1 VATDRTRFE
10 EALNKGHSF
19 SWDQR
24 WQEAIESFEVAVQEI
39 PKEPAPYA
47 GLGMAHQELGQYAKA
62 LESYKLAARYS
73 RGNIIYLRK
82 VAAMQE
88 QLKRNEEAGKTYMAI
103 GEMELARRNLKEAMS
118 NWEQA
123 TNLDPDLLRAHQ
135 RLATIYQR
143 QKDLHPAIKEYLEI
157 ARILQA
163 QGETDKAL
171 KACALAQQL
180 APRDRRILTAIE
192 KIKSGTMLR
201 ASSPKIELGQASQK
215 KSTGMLTRMTGGDE
229 KEEETAVPVQDA
241 RRLAMAE
248 LASGLFADDAT
259 NETDMDQLQRDN
271 FISKA
276 LDYQQRGMVNDAIA
290 NYEPAMKIGVDSA
303 AIHFNIGI
311 LYQDKLRFED
321 AITHLEMSAK
331 SHDYRLASCFAL
343 GESYRA
349 RGRSEKAVENFIEV
363 LKIVDLGTV
372 QHGQADRLIEL
383 YENLADSLVS
393 GGKREQASSFA
404 NALVDFL
411 SKRGWEDKAMN
422 ARDRLDTISDAG
434 IMILGDVLTSGSEHV
449 LEALYL
455 SQEYTRRGMFNTA
468 IEETFHAIQMSP
480 NYLPAHIQL
489 GEILGRQGRSET
501 AAKKFTAIAETFIV
515 REDVNGAI
523 ISYERVLDIMPLDIS
538 TRLRLIDLLKS
549 RGQIDRSLEHYMT
562 IGESYYQLARVP
574 QARETYKKALKL
586 VPRATDEKAWHIRFL
601 QAIADI
607 DMEQFDWKRA
617 LNGYKELREL
627 DPDNEWIAITLVS
640 LYYRTGQKVS
650 AVRELDTYMKQLVRA
665 GRSNKVLGILED
677 MIQRQPADANLVER
691 LYKLY
696 LQQDRKEDA
705 LKVLDGL
712 GEAQLEEGDSEKA
725 AITIQKILS
734 LDPPNADSY
743 KKLLAS
749 LGK

>member
-1 VATDRTRFE
+1 MATDRTRFE
-10 EALNKGHSF
+10 EALNKGHSY

-24 WQEAIESFEVAVQEI
+24 WQEAIESFEIAVQES

-47 GLGMAHQELGQYAKA
+47 GLGMAHQELGQFTDA
-62 LESYKLAARYS
+62 LENYKLAARYS

-82 VAAMQE
+82 VAAMQDE
-88 QLKRNEEAGKTYMAI
+88 LERKVEAGKTYMAI
-103 GEMELARRNLKEAMS
+103 GEMELGRRHLKEAMS
-118 NWEQA
+118 NWRHA
-123 TNLDPDLLRAHQ
+123 VKLDPDLLRAHQ

-143 QKDLHPAIKEYLEI
+143 QKELHPAIKEYLEI

-163 QGETDKAL
+163 QNEDEKAL
-171 KACALAQQL
+171 KACKLAQKL

-192 KIKSGTMLR
+192 KIKSGVTIQGSGPLLNL
-201 ASSPKIELGQASQK
+201 EEASQK
-215 KSTGMLTRMTGGDE
+215 KATGMLNRMTSGGV
-229 KEEETAVPVQDA
+229 EEETAVPVQDA
-241 RRLAMAE
+241 RRLAMSE
-248 LASGLFADDAT
+248 LASGLFSDDDSVD
-259 NETDMDQLQRDN
+259 TDMDRLQRDN
-271 FISKA
+271 YISKA

-290 NYEPAMKIGVDSA
+290 NYEPAMKLGADSL

-311 LYQDKLRFED
+311 LYQDKLRFEE

-349 RGRSEKAVENFIEV
+349 RGRSDKAVENFIEV

-411 SKRGWEDKAMN
+411 SKRGWEDKALQ

-455 SQEYTRRGMFNTA
+455 SQEYTRRGIFNTA
-468 IEETFHAIQMSP
+468 IEETFHAIEMSP

-489 GEILGRQGRSET
+489 GEILGRQGRNEM
-501 AAKKFTAIAETFIV
+501 AAKKFTAVAETFMV
-515 REDVNGAI
+515 RDDTNGAI
-523 ISYERVLDIMPLDIS
+523 IAYERVLDMMPLDIA
-538 TRLRLIDLLKS
+538 TRLRLIELLKS

-562 IGESYYQLARVP
+562 IGESYYQLARTGK
-574 QARETYKKALKL
+574 ARETYKKALKL
-586 VPRATDEKAWHIRFL
+586 VPRATDETAWRIRFL

-617 LNGYKELREL
+617 LTGYRELRRL
-627 DPDNEWIAITLVS
+627 APDDEWIAITLVN
-640 LYYRTGQKVS
+640 LYYRTGQKVN
-650 AVRELDTYMKQLVRA
+650 AVRELDTYMKQLIRT
-665 GRSNKVLGILED
+665 GRSNKVMGILED
-677 MIQRQPADANLVER
+677 MIQRQPADANLAER

-696 LQQDRKEDA
+696 LQQERKEEA

-712 GEAQLEEGDSEKA
+712 GEAQLEEGDSVKA
-725 AITIQKILS
+725 ALTIKKILS
-734 LDPPNADSY
+734 LHPPNAESY
-743 KKLLAS
+743 QKLLAS
-749 LGK
+749 LSK

>member
-1 VATDRTRFE
+1 MATDRIRFE
-10 EALNKGHSF
+10 EALNKGHSY

-24 WQEAIESFEVAVQEI
+24 WQEAIESFEIAVQEI

-47 GLGMAHQELGQYAKA
+47 GLGMAHQELGQLAEA
-62 LESYKLAARYS
+62 LDSYKLAARYS

-88 QLKRNEEAGKTYMAI
+88 QLGWKEEAGKTYMAI
-103 GEMELARRNLKEAMS
+103 GEMELGRRNLKEAMS
-118 NWEQA
+118 NWQHA
-123 TNLDPDLLRAHQ
+123 VKLDPDLLRAHQ

-143 QKDLHPAIKEYLEI
+143 QKELHPAIKEYLEI
-157 ARILQA
+157 ARILQSH
-163 QGETDKAL
+163 GENDKAL
-171 KACALAQQL
+171 KACDLALQL

-192 KIKSGTMLR
+192 KIKQGTPLHESGTLVG
-201 ASSPKIELGQASQK
+201 LGQASQK
-215 KSTGMLTRMTGGDE
+215 KSTGLLNRMTGGDE

-248 LASGLFADDAT
+248 LATDLFSDDETA
-259 NETDMDQLQRDN
+259 ETDMAQLQRDN
-271 FISKA
+271 YISKA

-290 NYEPAMKIGVDSA
+290 NYEPAMQLGADSP

-311 LYQDKLRFED
+311 LYQDKLRFEE
-321 AITHLEMSAK
+321 AIEQLEISAK

-383 YENLADSLVS
+383 YENLADSLIT
-393 GGKREQASSFA
+393 GGKREQASSFS

-449 LEALYL
+449 LESLYL
-455 SQEYTRRGMFNTA
+455 SQEYTRRGMFSTA
-468 IEETFHAIQMSP
+468 IEETFRAIQLSP

-489 GEILGRQGRSET
+489 AEILGRQGRNTT
-501 AAKKFTAIAETFIV
+501 AAKKFKVIADTFIV
-515 REDVNGAI
+515 RGDTNGAI
-523 ISYERVLDIMPLDIS
+523 IAYERVLDVMPLNVS
-538 TRLRLIDLLKS
+538 TRLRLIELLKS
-549 RGQIDRSLEHYMT
+549 RGQIDRSLEHYKT
-562 IGESYYQLARVP
+562 IGESYYQLA
-574 QARETYKKALKL
+574 QAPKSRETYKKALKL
-586 VPRATDEKAWHIRFL
+586 VPRATDEKKWQIVFL

-617 LNGYKELREL
+617 LVGYKELRQL
-627 DPDNEWIAITLVS
+627 DPDDEWIAITLVS
-640 LYYRTGQKVS
+640 LCYRTGQKVN

-665 GRSNKVLGILED
+665 GRSNKVMGILRD

-696 LQQDRKEDA
+696 LQQDRKADA
-705 LKVLDGL
+705 LKALDAL
-712 GEAQLEEGDSEKA
+712 GEAQLEEGDA
-725 AITIQKILS
+725 NGARRTIQKILS
-734 LDPPNADSY
+734 LDPPNAESY
-743 KKLLAS
+743 QKLLAS
-749 LGK
+749 M

>member
-1 VATDRTRFE
+1 MTTDRTRFE
-10 EALNKGHSF
+10 DALNKGHSY

-24 WQEAIESFEVAVQEI
+24 WEEAIASFEIAVQEN

-47 GLGMAHQELGQYAKA
+47 GLGMAYQESDKFAEA
-62 LESYKLAARYS
+62 LDNYKLAARYS

-88 QLKRNEEAGKTYMAI
+88 QLDRKEEAGKTYMAI
-103 GEMELARRNLKEAMS
+103 GEMELGRRNLKEAMT
-118 NWEQA
+118 NWQHA
-123 TNLDPDLLRAHQ
+123 VKLDPDLLRAHQ

-163 QGETDKAL
+163 QGENDKAL
-171 KACALAQQL
+171 KACKLAQQL

-192 KIKSGTMLR
+192 KIRQGTPLRGSGPLLNL
-201 ASSPKIELGQASQK
+201 EQASQK
-215 KSTGMLTRMTGGDE
+215 KSTGMLTRMIGGDE

-241 RRLAMAE
+241 RRLAMSE
-248 LASGLFADDAT
+248 LAGDLFSDDETA
-259 NETDMDQLQRDN
+259 ETDMDQLQRDN

-290 NYEPAMKIGVDSA
+290 NYEPAMEIGADSP

-311 LYQDKLRFED
+311 LYQDKLRFEE
-321 AITHLEMSAK
+321 AITHLERSAK

-349 RGRSEKAVENFIEV
+349 RGRSDKAVENFIEV

-383 YENLADSLVS
+383 YENLADSLVT

-411 SKRGWEDKAMN
+411 SKRGWEDKALQ

-468 IEETFHAIQMSP
+468 VEETYHAIQMSP

-489 GEILGRQGRSET
+489 GEILGRQGRSEI
-501 AAKKFTAIAETFIV
+501 AAKKFTAVAETFIV
-515 REDVNGAI
+515 REDINGAI
-523 ISYERVLDIMPLDIS
+523 IAYERVLDMMPLDVP
-538 TRLRLIDLLKS
+538 TRLRLIELLKG
-549 RGQIDRSLEHYMT
+549 RGQIDRSLEHYMS
-562 IGESYYQLARVP
+562 IGESYYQLARTGKS
-574 QARETYKKALKL
+574 RETYKKALKL
-586 VPRATDEKAWHIRFL
+586 VPRATDEQAWRIRFL

-617 LNGYKELREL
+617 LVGYKELRQL
-627 DPDNEWIAITLVS
+627 NPDDEWIAITLVS
-640 LYYRTGQKVS
+640 LYYRTGQKIS
-650 AVRELDTYMKQLVRA
+650 AVRELDIYMKQLVRA

-677 MIQRQPADANLVER
+677 MIQRQPADSNLAER

-696 LQQDRKEDA
+696 LQQNRKEDA

-712 GEAQLEEGDSEKA
+712 GEAQLEEGDSDGA
-725 AITIQKILS
+725 RVTIQKILG
-734 LDPPNADSY
+734 LDPPNAESY
-743 KKLLAS
+743 EKLLAS
-749 LGK
+749 LG